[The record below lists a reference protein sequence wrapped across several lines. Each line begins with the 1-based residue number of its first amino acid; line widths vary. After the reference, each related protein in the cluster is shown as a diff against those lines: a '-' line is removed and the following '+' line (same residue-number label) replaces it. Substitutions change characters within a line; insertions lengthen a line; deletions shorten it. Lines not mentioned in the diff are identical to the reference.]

1 MRFERRQIRWVTMAL
16 CVVLVFQIAACGTLI
31 HPERRGQTGGRI
43 DPAIAILDGVGL
55 LLFIIPG
62 LVAYAI
68 DFSTGAIYLPGT
80 QTSAAPGDEDDATK
94 PKVVHVDPET
104 LDAETI
110 ARVIREET
118 GVSVDLE
125 DDRVDAYRYEGREL
139 LLMEMAKVNRDVADG
154 RVMARAHD

>member
-1 MRFERRQIRWVTMAL
+1 MAL